1 MGKTNFLKSG
11 SGFFMCCGLERG
23 KKKKNAH
30 ECAWGREERRRPR
43 RRQRER
49 ENTGTQV
56 NEERRRNWRKQSNR
70 DLCGS
75 KGRMGTEG
83 IRIIDKFLIQAC
95 LRALCLGKILRV
107 HGKFWLHFGEHGFKV
122 KVLLIWKNRNEI
134 LLKSFLNI
142 AAWLDIIENGYYLI
156 SIL

>member
-1 MGKTNFLKSG
+1 MSVYEG
-11 SGFFMCCGLERG
+11 ER
-23 KKKKNAH
+23 K
-30 ECAWGREERRRPR
+30 EEG
-43 RRQRER
+43 QGGDRER

-75 KGRMGTEG
+75 KERTGTEG

-107 HGKFWLHFGEHGFKV
+107 HGKF
-122 KVLLIWKNRNEI
+122 
-134 LLKSFLNI
+134 
-142 AAWLDIIENGYYLI
+142 
-156 SIL
+156 